1 MLEPKQKKEL
11 VEHLFRTHI
20 ISFPETS
27 EATDSQP
34 YSINL
39 RLLSSYPD
47 ILRFVG
53 HIFGA
58 AIKNTEF
65 NMIAGPYTDIPLA
78 TTISLEHGWPMIFVR
93 EERKGHGRERLI
105 EGSFQAGE
113 NIVVIDDEIGDVAST
128 LQLLGRLE
136 GGGLKV
142 VGVFVLLD
150 RGYGALEAVR
160 QKGYQCSALI
170 TLNDIFLELSQSG
183 KIPETLNSKIKSF
196 LERQRKEFLLRL
208 KSQENSNVS

>member
-1 MLEPKQKKEL
+1 
-11 VEHLFRTHI
+11 
-20 ISFPETS
+20 
-27 EATDSQP
+27 
-34 YSINL
+34 
-39 RLLSSYPD
+39 
-47 ILRFVG
+47 
-53 HIFGA
+53 
-58 AIKNTEF
+58 
-65 NMIAGPYTDIPLA
+65 MIAGPYTDIPLA

>member
-20 ISFPETS
+20 IAFPDAKS
-27 EATDSQP
+27 TDSQP
-34 YSINL
+34 FTINL
-39 RLLSSYPD
+39 RFLSSYPD
-47 ILRFVG
+47 ILRYVG
-53 HIFGA
+53 HIFGQ

-93 EERKGHGRERLI
+93 EERKGHGMERLI
-105 EGSFQAGE
+105 EGSFQTGE
-113 NIVVIDDEIGDVAST
+113 NIVVIDDEINDVANS

-150 RGYGALEAVR
+150 RGYGAVEAIR
-160 QKGYQCSALI
+160 QKGYRCSALI
-170 TLNDIFLELSQSG
+170 SLNDIFLELSQSG
-183 KIPETLNSKIKSF
+183 KIPKTLNSKIKSF
-196 LERQRKEFLLRL
+196 LNEQRREFLLRL
-208 KSQENSNVS
+208 KSQENRDVS